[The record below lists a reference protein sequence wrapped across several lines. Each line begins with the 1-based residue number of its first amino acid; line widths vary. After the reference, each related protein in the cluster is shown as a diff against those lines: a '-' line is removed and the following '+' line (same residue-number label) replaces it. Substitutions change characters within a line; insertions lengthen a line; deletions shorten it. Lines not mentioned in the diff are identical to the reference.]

1 MRRGPRSSF
10 LRRCPAARAASTATR
25 RSSDAM
31 RRQCIIRSMHIVVMG
46 AGSVGGYFGAKLLR
60 AGEKVTMVARGPHL
74 EAIRRTGLTIRSAV
88 DGESV
93 VRPAAV
99 ERLEGV
105 ERADAGL
112 FCVKSVDPDDAAA
125 RLWSIPGLH
134 TPRV

>member
-1 MRRGPRSSF
+1 MIQRGPRSSL
-10 LRRCPAARAASTATR
+10 LRRRPAARAASTATR

-31 RRQCIIRSMHIVVMG
+31 RPQCIIRVMHIVVMG
-46 AGSVGGYFGAKLLR
+46 AGSVGGYFGAKLMR

-99 ERLEGV
+99 QRLASV
-105 ERADAGL
+105 DPADAVL
-112 FCVKSVDPDDAAA
+112 FCVQSFDTDDAAA
-125 RLWSIPGLH
+125 RLW
-134 TPRV
+134 

>member
-1 MRRGPRSSF
+1 
-10 LRRCPAARAASTATR
+10 
-25 RSSDAM
+25 M

-93 VRPAAV
+93 MRLAAV
-99 ERLEGV
+99 ERLVGV
-105 ERADAGL
+105 ARADAVP
-112 FCVKSVDPDDAAA
+112 FCVKSYRPDRPAA
-125 RLWSIPGLH
+125 RLS
-134 TPRV
+134 